1 MRSWITPLIFG
12 WILSLA
18 VAIATITTVNFSAHL
33 ADRGFTTAIADG
45 RATVTEVVSGSAAER
60 AGIKVGDVLDRET
73 ARRTESEFLQID
85 DPLRFDISR
94 EGRSLRVT
102 FVPDRS
108 DKSFEQR
115 LDEIHAAFTLVVV
128 LFTSLFITLSKV
140 RFTSSKWLV
149 ASLLVFPLTG
159 MLQTNHPDLSQFA
172 LFAFTPATCA
182 TLALLLQFW
191 ISFAA
196 EIRSPLAKGWVH
208 TLRIAWII
216 TVTSSVTASI
226 AAAKETLL
234 ADKYASFFELVGNS
248 AWLDTINAYQWWGYS
263 IVLPILCVVAPIKII
278 RRSTG
283 DVENHAYW
291 VAATLLGFAIP
302 WSIGQPAFFILDQL
316 GLITTYGATLNQVMG
331 YLIWLIPLSL
341 LLFCYVGV
349 SQRMLSFNFA
359 VNKTVVYLLT
369 GGLLLLAYLLL
380 KRNIETILPSD
391 AETKKSAVN
400 GLIACLV
407 FMAKQLRDLS
417 DIALKKFIFVDLN
430 RRENKLSEFRNKMSH
445 FKTSTA
451 LEDATASTLSS
462 FCHGARVQIFSHSNG
477 SYCDRRTQEQILVDD
492 EIPVALRTGRSSVLN
507 PGDPQASRWRVVTPI
522 FDRQDLVGFIG
533 IEYDPML
540 PTLRPDEIRWIEKIV
555 RQFGIQSA
563 LLELDLLRATQR
575 RLASA
580 EGS

>member
-1 MRSWITPLIFG
+1 
-12 WILSLA
+12 
-18 VAIATITTVNFSAHL
+18 
-33 ADRGFTTAIADG
+33 
-45 RATVTEVVSGSAAER
+45 VVSGSAAER

-115 LDEIHAAFTLVVV
+115 LDEIHTALTLVVV
-128 LFTSLFITLSKV
+128 LFTSIFITLSKV

-248 AWLDTINAYQWWGYS
+248 AWLDPLNAYQWWGYS

-316 GLITTYGATLNQVMG
+316 GLITTYGATRNQVMG

-580 EGS
+580 DGS